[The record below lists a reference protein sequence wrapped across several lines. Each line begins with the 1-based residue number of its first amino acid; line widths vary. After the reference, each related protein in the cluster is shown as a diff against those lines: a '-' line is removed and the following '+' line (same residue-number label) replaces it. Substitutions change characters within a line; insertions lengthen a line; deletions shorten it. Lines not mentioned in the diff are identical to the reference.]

1 MITAIRTGEN
11 IPYILIRD
19 RDSENPTVFKL
30 RSLSEAEDRY
40 LRGIVMK
47 GQPVKGRKDK
57 NKDDKL
63 VEFTNVAMRDAL
75 HIGLTGS
82 DNFKYSD
89 GTEAKWERNKKA
101 MSVFGSVK
109 PWTEHTLKQIK
120 PADVVELSTEIMGL
134 SEYVVK
140 EKRGLAK
147 NS

>member
-11 IPYILIRD
+11 IPYILVRD
-19 RDSENPTVFKL
+19 RGSEKPTIFKL

-47 GQPVKGRKDK
+47 GQAVKGKQNK
-57 NKDDKL
+57 NKDERL

-75 HIGLTGS
+75 HIGLTGAE
-82 DNFKYSD
+82 NFKYSD
-89 GTEAKWERNKKA
+89 GTVAKWERDKKA
-101 MSVFGSVK
+101 MSVFGSIK
-109 PWTEHTLKQIK
+109 PWTEHTFKQIR
-120 PADVVELSTEIMGL
+120 PADLVELSTEIMGL

-140 EKRGLAK
+140 EKRGLEK